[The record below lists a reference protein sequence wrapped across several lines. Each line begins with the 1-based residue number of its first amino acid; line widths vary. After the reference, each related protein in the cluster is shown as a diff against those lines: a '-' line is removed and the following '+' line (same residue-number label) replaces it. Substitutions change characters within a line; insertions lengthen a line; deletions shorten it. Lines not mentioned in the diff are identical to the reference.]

1 MKSVRKE
8 ALDMD
13 TVRKEVIMLGKE
25 GRGGETNEGG
35 AGNKT
40 DKGTGGFKLEVVEGE
55 RKKWQ
60 E

>member
-1 MKSVRKE
+1 MKSVSKE

-25 GRGGETNEGG
+25 GRGGETNKGG

-40 DKGTGGFKLEVVEGE
+40 DKGTGGSKLEVVVEGE
-55 RKKWQ
+55 RKKW
-60 E
+60 